1 MSQQHRLTI
10 AGETAGALL
19 LVFLLLLLYLWADGA
34 RRDAQEARERAEL
47 QTVLLSELQTVLL
60 QEQLDCTST
69 LQAESDAALLAYLVA
84 LSSGDGAEVARV
96 DAQQATNRWV
106 EARERCSC

>member
-19 LVFLLLLLYLWADGA
+19 LVFLLLLLYLWADDA

-47 QTVLLSELQTVLL
+47 QTVLL
-60 QEQLDCTST
+60 QEQLDCTAG

-106 EARERCSC
+106 EARERCS

>member
-34 RRDAQEARERAEL
+34 RRDAQEARERA
-47 QTVLLSELQTVLL
+47 ELQTVLL

-106 EARERCSC
+106 EARERCS

>member
-1 MSQQHRLTI
+1 MIVERLGQEVLPLFDCWSPGREIRTRF
-10 AGETAGALL
+10 
-19 LVFLLLLLYLWADGA
+19 VGA

-47 QTVLLSELQTVLL
+47 QAVLL
-60 QEQLDCTST
+60 QEQLDCTAG

-106 EARERCSC
+106 EARERCSG

>member
-34 RRDAQEARERAEL
+34 RRDAQDARERA
-47 QTVLLSELQTVLL
+47 ELQTVLL
-60 QEQLDCTST
+60 QEQLDCTAG
-69 LQAESDAALLAYLVA
+69 LQAQSDAALLAYLVA

-106 EARERCSC
+106 EARERCSG

>member
-47 QTVLLSELQTVLL
+47 Q

-106 EARERCSC
+106 EARERCSG

>member
-47 QTVLLSELQTVLL
+47 Q

-106 EARERCSC
+106 EARERCS

>member
-34 RRDAQEARERAEL
+34 RRDAQDARERA
-47 QTVLLSELQTVLL
+47 ELQTVLL

-69 LQAESDAALLAYLVA
+69 LQAQSDAALLAYLVA

-106 EARERCSC
+106 EARERCS

>member
-34 RRDAQEARERAEL
+34 RRDAQDARERA
-47 QTVLLSELQTVLL
+47 ELQTVLL

-96 DAQQATNRWV
+96 DAQLAMQQWLD
-106 EARERCSC
+106 ARERCAG

>member
-47 QTVLLSELQTVLL
+47 QTVLL

-96 DAQQATNRWV
+96 DAQLATNRWV
-106 EARERCSC
+106 EARERCSG

>member
-34 RRDAQEARERAEL
+34 RRDAQDARERA
-47 QTVLLSELQTVLL
+47 ELQTVLL

-106 EARERCSC
+106 EARERCS

>member
-19 LVFLLLLLYLWADGA
+19 LVFLLLLLYLWADDA

-47 QTVLLSELQTVLL
+47 QTVLL
-60 QEQLDCTST
+60 QEQLDCTAG

-96 DAQQATNRWV
+96 DAQQASNRWV
-106 EARERCSC
+106 EARERCS

>member
-19 LVFLLLLLYLWADGA
+19 LVVLLLLLYLWADGA
-34 RRDAQEARERAEL
+34 RRDARRDAQEARERA
-47 QTVLLSELQTVLL
+47 ELQTVLL

-106 EARERCSC
+106 EARERCS

>member
-47 QTVLLSELQTVLL
+47 QMVLLSEL
-60 QEQLDCTST
+60 
-69 LQAESDAALLAYLVA
+69 
-84 LSSGDGAEVARV
+84 
-96 DAQQATNRWV
+96 
-106 EARERCSC
+106 

>member
-47 QTVLLSELQTVLL
+47 LAVLL
-60 QEQLDCTST
+60 QEQLDCTAG

-106 EARERCSC
+106 EARERCS

>member
-47 QTVLLSELQTVLL
+47 QTVLL

-69 LQAESDAALLAYLVA
+69 LQAQSDAALLAYLVA

-106 EARERCSC
+106 EARERCSG